1 MGMLSREIVIRKL
14 KEHEKFRKKEQ
25 TTLAQL
31 HDVFEEGEGLEFLGD
46 PMWWRYPED
55 IDTDRIYI
63 TTGVEFRQ
71 IRLMAREVIFHF
83 LLLGFVSAYILNTRS
98 SDAFLA
104 REEQLKFWQG
114 CNSTTP
120 ETAREFREGIYEK
133 CDVETVVDIKTF
145 WTWLDMKF
153 VPLAFTPQPE
163 YEKGFA
169 ERITS
174 FDSNSFKIGLN
185 PRLIG
190 DPHRPANLLLG
201 LIRMRQVRV
210 QKNQGCTVSSLFSHI
225 FSDCRALFKEAH
237 QSTSDFSSSEAPTY
251 TLKNYQWKTDEST
264 GATAIAGQFSEY
276 PASGFLVDFPLYE
289 TEAHMLVHDLW
300 NFGWLDSGTRAVV
313 LEFSFL
319 NTNVNIIVNNRMLF
333 EFAPTGNVILRQEV
347 DAWPVWQLEFMLAGD
362 QALNAFIY
370 TALLAILLIYQVWNI
385 SWHMRQCGL
394 KFFGY
399 GWNYVDIASV
409 VLWIIHFSF
418 RITAYTNI
426 SSEVNL
432 SPSRIGH
439 PEYFMPFSRAVV
451 DPLQKARTCLSFLS
465 LTVWFKTLKYAC
477 IFTGFRTLVRVMG
490 KSLGNLFNFSLVV
503 LVIFFAFAVSFYVGF
518 GGNDQ
523 RFTDMFGTFLI
534 LFFYLVGGFE
544 LNLYDWFLPGSDII
558 RPLIFLLYLLLTYFI
573 LVNVFMAIVLDSYT
587 MVVVIRKAQSTLPR
601 KVGYQDGESKNFM
614 ITFLYV
620 YYHFLRGIDLVGE
633 EEKKEEDAEFEFIDL
648 EELPGVVAKK
658 WLMKK
663 RRMMETV
670 ARVNGEE
677 MPPQK
682 GFDDDDNEEGEDYF
696 DEHGNYVPKDQA
708 PQAEHP
714 SLSGNFNKGMGRIK
728 EKIMSALMP
737 DSQKAL
743 NGIRTI
749 PKTTR
754 PGLSTKGMYVD
765 NPDAMGGAIG
775 LPQLQRLLDED
786 KALRILLGSAD
797 ALAVIKRF
805 KYIPNEDDN
814 LRAMKA
820 MESGAGNGELAGL
833 DGDDLGEW
841 EDTENETINQ
851 LQEVVFSRLDKLEK
865 SSLDVD
871 ITEVPQIKFLAT
883 QLSDLLSDVQ
893 NCWREGII
901 SVLESANLISGSLLQ
916 FTKNVEDV
924 SQNHNNI
931 MEKLCVDEDGSDE
944 EEEMEED

>member
-1 MGMLSREIVIRKL
+1 MLSREIVIRKL

-31 HDVFEEGEGLEFLGD
+31 HDVFEEGEGMEFLGD

-71 IRLMAREVIFHF
+71 IRLMAREIVFHF
-83 LLLGFVSAYILNTRS
+83 LLLAFVTAYILNTRS

-114 CNSTTP
+114 CNATTP
-120 ETAREFREGIYEK
+120 ENAREYREQIFEK
-133 CDVETVVDIKTF
+133 CDVESVVDIKTF
-145 WTWLDMKF
+145 WTWLDRKF
-153 VPLAFTPQPE
+153 VPLAFTPQPA
-163 YEKGFA
+163 YESGFA
-169 ERITS
+169 TRTTS
-174 FDSNSFKIGLN
+174 FEKNEFKIDLS

-225 FSDCRALFKEAH
+225 FSDCRALFQEAF

-251 TLKNYQWKTDEST
+251 TLKNYQWKDDEST
-264 GATAIAGQFSEY
+264 GATSLPGQFSEY

-289 TEAHMLVHDLW
+289 TEAHMQVHDLW

-319 NTNVNIIVNNRMLF
+319 NTNVNVIVNNRMLF
-333 EFAPTGNVILRQEV
+333 EFAPTGNVVYRHEV
-347 DAWPVWQLEFMLAGD
+347 DAWPVWQLEFMISGD
-362 QALNAFIY
+362 QALSAFLY
-370 TALLAILLIYQVWNI
+370 TILLAFLLIYQVWNI
-385 SWHMRQCGL
+385 FWHMKQCGL

-399 GWNYVDIASV
+399 GWNYVDISSV

-418 RITAYTNI
+418 RITAYTNV

-432 SPSRIGH
+432 SPTRIGH
-439 PEYFMPFSRAVV
+439 PEYFMPFARAVV
-451 DPLQKARTCLSFLS
+451 DPLSKARTCLSFLS
-465 LTVWFKTLKYAC
+465 LTVWFKTLKYSGIVPTC
-477 IFTGFRTLVRVMG
+477 RTLVRVMG
-490 KSLGNLFNFSLVV
+490 KSIGNLFNFSLVV

-518 GGNDQ
+518 GSTDQ
-523 RFTDMFGTFLI
+523 RFTDMWGTFLI

-544 LNLYDWFLPGSDII
+544 LNLYDWFLPGSDVI

-573 LVNVFMAIVLDSYT
+573 LVNVFMAIVLDAYT

-601 KVGYQDGESKNFM
+601 KVGQPENGETKNFLL
-614 ITFLYV
+614 TWLYV

-633 EEKKEEDAEFEFIDL
+633 EEKKEEDAEYEFIDL

-677 MPPQK
+677 LPPRK
-682 GFDDDDNEEGEDYF
+682 ELDEDDADMGDEDFF
-696 DEHGNYVPKDQA
+696 DENGNYVPRDQE
-708 PQAEHP
+708 QP
-714 SLSGNFNKGMGRIK
+714 SLTSNFSKGFGSLR
-728 EKIMSALMP
+728 EKVVSALMP
-737 DSQKAL
+737 ASQKAL
-743 NGIRTI
+743 HMVREI

-754 PGLSTKGMYVD
+754 AGLTTKGMYVD

-775 LPQLQRLLDED
+775 RPQLQRLLDED
-786 KALRILLGSAD
+786 KALRILVGSAD

-805 KYIPNEDDN
+805 KYVPNEEDH
-814 LRAMKA
+814 LRAIKA
-820 MESGAGNGELAGL
+820 MEENTQPVASAE
-833 DGDDLGEW
+833 DDMW
-841 EDTENETINQ
+841 EDAENETINQ

-871 ITEVPQIKFLAT
+871 VTEVPQIKFLAT
-883 QLSDLLSDVQ
+883 QLADLLSDVQ

-901 SVLESANLISGSLLQ
+901 QVLESANLISGSLLQ

-924 SQNHNNI
+924 SSNHNTI
-931 MEKLCVDEDGSDE
+931 MEKLCVDEEDDEDE
-944 EEEMEED
+944 EEEDA